1 MSISILNSY
10 NPYSKKQDLALDVL
24 SSQIDK
30 RLSNDLQNNNLRDK
44 IERLQEVPEKL
55 ITKNERNYFMKL
67 FPDEQSQIEKHIVF
81 NRNGRINESNVSK
94 GILLDAKI

>member
-1 MSISILNSY
+1 
-10 NPYSKKQDLALDVL
+10 
-24 SSQIDK
+24 
-30 RLSNDLQNNNLRDK
+30 
-44 IERLQEVPEKL
+44 
-55 ITKNERNYFMKL
+55 MKL

>member
-44 IERLQEVPEKL
+44 IENMQSKSDDL
-55 ITKNERNYFMKL
+55 ITISERNYFMQL
-67 FPDEQSQIEKHIVF
+67 FPEEQSQIEKHIVF

-94 GILLDAKI
+94 GLLLDAKI